1 MARNPKQTASEA
13 DGVSY
18 RRARTWEIAFSQ
30 LNNGSAM
37 IFYVLVGLMSY
48 LQNAGYGI
56 AVAVAG
62 LILTLT
68 RVLDGLID
76 PLIALVIDRVTLPFG
91 KLRFFMLGGWLI
103 RSVAIMLLFV
113 WAPDAG
119 LGAVFFIA
127 IYIVYVIGS
136 SMNDIAGQMS
146 GPVLTNDPR
155 QRPTVQVWATAYA
168 YFVPAIFSII
178 STVVFLPRH
187 GNEFTVDMLRE
198 TAITYVACSFVFQIL
213 ACVGVSRIDKPENF
227 AHLTDTRIKAD
238 VTLRD
243 MWHLLTRNGPFQRYL
258 ISGASDKLAQVVRSQ
273 AVIGTLMWG
282 ILLGNMQ
289 LGTTL
294 SLIAILP
301 GIVFAILGA
310 RYTGK
315 RGSKAA
321 TVTWTWI
328 CLILAAILTV
338 FCVVVDMGSILG
350 SLPLTVIFFLVYLLL
365 NGASM
370 VVTVASGAMRA
381 DVIDYELDRS
391 GKYLPATVTA
401 TYNIIDQVISSLGST
416 LALGAV
422 ALIGFTAVMPQPTDS
437 PSTPILLMTLFLFFG
452 LPILGWVCTLIA
464 MRGYP
469 LDRVG
474 MIEVQKRVAQRK
486 SALQVS
492 ETAEALT

>member
-1 MARNPKQTASEA
+1 MARNPKPTASEA
-13 DGVSY
+13 DGVAY

-62 LILTLT
+62 IILTVT
-68 RVLDGLID
+68 RVFDGVID
-76 PLIALVIDRVTLPFG
+76 PLLALVIEKVRFRFG
-91 KLRFFMLGGWLI
+91 KLRFFMLTGWAI
-103 RSVAIMLLFV
+103 RSLAILMLFV
-113 WAPDAG
+113 WGSNAG
-119 LGAVFFIA
+119 LGVAFFIA
-127 IYIVYVIGS
+127 LYVVYIIGS

-155 QRPTVQVWATAYA
+155 QRPTVQVWATVYS
-168 YFVPAIFSII
+168 YLIPSIFTII

-187 GNEFTVDMLRE
+187 GNEFTVAMLSE
-198 TAITYVACSFVFQIL
+198 TAITYVACSLVFQLL
-213 ACVGVSRIDKPENF
+213 ACLGVARVDKPENF
-227 AHLTDTRIKAD
+227 EHVSVTREKAE
-238 VTLRD
+238 VTVRD
-243 MWHLLTRNGPFQRYL
+243 MWNVLAHNGSFQRYL

-301 GIVFAILGA
+301 GIVFAIFGA

-315 RGSKAA
+315 HGSKAA

-328 CLILAAILTV
+328 CLLLAVALAA
-338 FCVVVDMGSILG
+338 FCLVVDLGSVLG
-350 SLPLTVIFFLVYLLL
+350 SLPLTIVFFLVYLLL

-381 DVIDYELDRS
+381 DIIDYELDRS
-391 GKYLPATVTA
+391 GKFLPATVTA
-401 TYNIIDQVISSLGST
+401 TYNLVDQIISSLGST

-422 ALIGFTAVMPQPTDS
+422 ALIGFNAVMPQPTDS
-437 PSTPILLMTLFLFFG
+437 PTPAILFMTMLLFFG
-452 LPILGWVCTLIA
+452 LPILGWICTLIA
-464 MRGYP
+464 MRGYK
-469 LDRVG
+469 LNRVE
-474 MIEVQKRVAQRK
+474 MIEVQKRVASRK
-486 SALQVS
+486 ADLQADAP
-492 ETAEALT
+492 AEATV

>member
-1 MARNPKQTASEA
+1 MARIPKQSASEA
-13 DGVSY
+13 DGVLY

-62 LILTLT
+62 IILTVT
-68 RVLDGLID
+68 RVFDGVID
-76 PLIALVIDRVTLPFG
+76 PLLALVIEKVSFPFG
-91 KLRFFMLGGWLI
+91 KLRFFMLVGWAI
-103 RSVAIMLLFV
+103 RSVAILMLFV
-113 WAPDAG
+113 WGSDAG
-119 LGAVFFIA
+119 LGPVFFIA
-127 IYIVYVIGS
+127 LYVVYIVGS

-155 QRPTVQVWATAYA
+155 QRPTVQVWATVYA
-168 YFVPAIFSII
+168 YLVPAVFTII

-187 GNEFTVDMLRE
+187 GNEFTVAMLSE
-198 TAITYVACSFVFQIL
+198 TALTFVVCSFVFQIL
-213 ACVGVSRIDKPENF
+213 ACVGVARVDKPESF
-227 AHLTDTRIKAD
+227 EHLSLTREK
-238 VTLRD
+238 VEVSVRD
-243 MWHLLTRNGPFQRYL
+243 MWGVLAHNGSFQRYL
-258 ISGASDKLAQVVRSQ
+258 ISGASDKLAQSVRSQ

-301 GIVFAILGA
+301 GILFAIFGA
-310 RYTGK
+310 RYSG
-315 RGSKAA
+315 RHGSKAA

-328 CLILAAILTV
+328 CLILAVLLAV
-338 FCVVVDMGSILG
+338 FCVAVDLRSVLG
-350 SLPLTVIFFLVYLLL
+350 SMPLAIIFFLIYLLL

-370 VVTVASGAMRA
+370 VVTVAQGAMRA
-381 DVIDYELDRS
+381 DIIDYELDRS

-401 TYNIIDQVISSLGST
+401 TYNLVDQIISSLGST

-437 PSTPILLMTLFLFFG
+437 PNPSILLMTMLLFFG
-452 LPILGWVCTLIA
+452 LPIVGWICTLIA
-464 MRGYP
+464 MRGYK
-469 LDRVG
+469 LNRVE
-474 MIEVQKRVAQRK
+474 MVEVQKRISNRK
-486 SALQVS
+486 TAL
-492 ETAEALT
+492 TAEEPAGSLT